1 MVEGAGRAREGRVEG
16 SLNSDSDRSLC
27 SMRDCVNVYACE
39 SASVLSRPSLPLHR
53 AFARARAHTG
63 SSATVCCGCERELS
77 EREREREGGGRGRE
91 KKREMAKERRGRKGR
106 RIGGGRERE
115 REGSIRPGQSVTMS
129 LV

>member
-91 KKREMAKERRGRKGR
+91 KKREMAKERRERKGR

>member
-1 MVEGAGRAREGRVEG
+1 MGEGNDCERWWGGAREGRVEG

-27 SMRDCVNVYACE
+27 SMRGCVNVCACE
-39 SASVLSRPSLPLHR
+39 SASVCRCTVHS
-53 AFARARAHTG
+53 RAHTG

-77 EREREREGGGRGRE
+77 ERERDGEGT
-91 KKREMAKERRGRKGR
+91 ARGRKGR

>member
-1 MVEGAGRAREGRVEG
+1 MVGGGGRAREGRVEG

-27 SMRDCVNVYACE
+27 SMRDCVRTCVCVCVCARE

-53 AFARARAHTG
+53 AFARAHTLAPPQPCAAVVNE
-63 SSATVCCGCERELS
+63 SCQ
-77 EREREREGGGRGRE
+77 RERER
-91 KKREMAKERRGRKGR
+91 
-106 RIGGGRERE
+106 IGESAERE

>member
-39 SASVLSRPSLPLHR
+39 SASVLSQPSLPLHR

-77 EREREREGGGRGRE
+77 ERERKRGRG
-91 KKREMAKERRGRKGR
+91 
-106 RIGGGRERE
+106 ERE
-115 REGSIRPGQSVTMS
+115 REKERNGEGTAREKG
-129 LV
+129 

>member
-1 MVEGAGRAREGRVEG
+1 MCGERASASDWRSRGRERLGVVEGAGRAREGRVEG

-53 AFARARAHTG
+53 AFARAREHTG

-77 EREREREGGGRGRE
+77 ERERKRGRG
-91 KKREMAKERRGRKGR
+91 
-106 RIGGGRERE
+106 ERE
-115 REGSIRPGQSVTMS
+115 REKERNGEGTAREKG
-129 LV
+129 

>member
-53 AFARARAHTG
+53 AFARARAHTLAPPQPCAAVVNE
-63 SSATVCCGCERELS
+63 SCQREREK
-77 EREREREGGGRGRE
+77 EREGGEGERKRE
-91 KKREMAKERRGRKGR
+91 KWRRNGEGERVG
-106 RIGGGRERE
+106 ESAE
-115 REGSIRPGQSVTMS
+115 AASVS
-129 LV
+129 EKAA

>member
-53 AFARARAHTG
+53 AFARARARTLAPPQPCAAVVNE
-63 SSATVCCGCERELS
+63 SCQ
-77 EREREREGGGRGRE
+77 REREREGGGRGRE